1 MRHKINRDQSRIRGN
16 SQSHSIPVLSFNVL
30 LSIVLR
36 LIPGGISE
44 LCVMCGSSG
53 AKTLVPAAY
62 PMRVYSLCPRPCPC
76 QTRFDLQCL
85 SFRRPSKKQ
94 QQHKGSMESCSKFIS
109 IVANCDHTEPI
120 TTQEPQQYATCVFHY
135 YSPSSLSSTTFAGGC
150 SIFSALRR
158 ALFLCTCAQLTI
170 IINRYYDRSLDIG
183 SRRVSL

>member
-36 LIPGGISE
+36 LIPGGISK

-76 QTRFDLQCL
+76 HARPDSTYNVSPFVGQVRSSSSIWDRWNHVLNLYRSLLIVITQNQLPHKNHSSTRPVYSTITPHLLFLLQL
-85 SFRRPSKKQ
+85 LLA
-94 QQHKGSMESCSKFIS
+94 
-109 IVANCDHTEPI
+109 VA
-120 TTQEPQQYATCVFHY
+120 
-135 YSPSSLSSTTFAGGC
+135 PSSLHFVEHSSCVPARSSRSSSTD
-150 SIFSALRR
+150 I
-158 ALFLCTCAQLTI
+158 TI
-170 IINRYYDRSLDIG
+170 DR
-183 SRRVSL
+183 

>member
-85 SFRRPSKKQ
+85 SFRRPPSKKQ
-94 QQHKGSMESCSKFIS
+94 HSIWDRWNHVLNLYRSLLIVITQNQLPHKNHSSTRPVYSTITPHLLFLLQLLLA
-109 IVANCDHTEPI
+109 VA
-120 TTQEPQQYATCVFHY
+120 
-135 YSPSSLSSTTFAGGC
+135 PSSLHFVEHSSCVPARSSRSSSTD
-150 SIFSALRR
+150 I
-158 ALFLCTCAQLTI
+158 TI
-170 IINRYYDRSLDIG
+170 DR
-183 SRRVSL
+183 